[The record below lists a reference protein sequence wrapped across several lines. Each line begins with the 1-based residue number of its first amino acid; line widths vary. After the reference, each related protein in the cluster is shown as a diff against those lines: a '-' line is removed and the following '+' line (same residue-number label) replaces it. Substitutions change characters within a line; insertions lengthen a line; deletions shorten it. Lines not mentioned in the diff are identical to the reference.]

1 MDIRTLG
8 VKGYSVSAAANR
20 RGDFSNLLKPVLE
33 APALRTQHSQRLR
46 QGGCPGVQGQAVLQG
61 DVLPQNQSDNLKQE
75 KFGAG
80 VGRETSHYS

>member
-33 APALRTQHSQRLR
+33 APALHSTPRGFGREAVREFKARLCYR
-46 QGGCPGVQGQAVLQG
+46 
-61 DVLPQNQSDNLKQE
+61 VLPQNQSDNLKQE